1 MALNQDDSKN
11 NLMVRMDQN
20 SETEL
25 QKLFDTVLKP
35 DAKIPLQLPLRMR
48 KLPPSFFN
56 PPSTG
61 SKSPSV
67 SSISHS
73 RENSADSAFGTTTI
87 TTSTSLQVNHPRAH
101 SSPAS
106 LQQTYA
112 SAQQA
117 EAQQKQQHQN
127 LHLKQRSYDVT
138 NQTVDDLGPLPP
150 GWEQA
155 KTSEGQ
161 IYFLK

>member
-1 MALNQDDSKN
+1 MSDIENLNHNPVVRIDQDSDA
-11 NLMVRMDQN
+11 
-20 SETEL
+20 EL
-25 QKLFDTVLKP
+25 QALFDTVLKP
-35 DAKIPLQLPLRMR
+35 DGNKPLTKPYSMR
-48 KLPPSFFN
+48 KLPKSFFH

-73 RENSADSAFGTTTI
+73 RENSGDSAFGTITT
-87 TTSTSLQVNHPRAH
+87 TTSTGLQINHSRAH

-112 SAQQA
+112 SAQPQL
-117 EAQQKQQHQN
+117 QHTR
-127 LHLKQRSYDVT
+127 QRSYDIP
-138 NQTVDDLGPLPP
+138 TVDELGPLPP

-155 KTSEGQ
+155 TTPEGQ